1 MPDFTELGLNAES
14 KALGGKIG
22 QRIGGGLRAAPPGMS
37 FVDVTGRVDADND
50 GIVFEG
56 LPLERPII
64 PRFTVPTNLARS
76 ISKLTEGD
84 ALDIE
89 KQRRAGNSQISFDE
103 NKLRSIVETVGGD
116 SDSLGSANTRT
127 RLSTRSVI
135 QTLELEDLLDIEKDK
150 QAEEMGQPFEALDD
164 WLVEYLSNMGRNWTY
179 DQAQRLGEQV
189 NNLILN
195 LRGMRDKW
203 QSMGTTERSGILRR
217 MKTVDGYEPHP
228 LTNMS
233 FDDIIRKAKLQI
245 HDDGTLSFKLPPNPI
260 LRKLVPGDRDYQD
273 VEVPDRETIRSIFD
287 NLNKKSNARQWDELF
302 ESIYERA
309 EGSARLAVF
318 PAKGEELPHH
328 SLYLPSYKRSLDTKF
343 PGLSDVIKYR
353 YNDIAARIL
362 QHYVGPELE
371 KVKRNENPKI
381 GQVANDNDHYIHGY
395 LGLMADPH
403 AWRELGQEL
412 DKRFEVSPSVILHD
426 VLGHYANGNTF
437 DRHGE
442 WGNILATIAL
452 ARDKEFWEKLRQIPE
467 LADLTDEDR
476 EIFIRGL
483 LADVAANWLQRI
495 GYPVGGSFRLGDIK
509 DKINFYD
516 GPIDELLDKLDPPS
530 TRSRSGTRSMRKTP
544 LGNVSDEQLIEIGKQ
559 SIDGMAIRE
568 IRINPTEGRESRS
581 LSGSGSTSSSGD
593 APGTRS
599 KVVSQWLDV
608 TSYESFGESGRELGS
623 TFGRTDLEKLQKVL
637 QDEQSALSKT
647 IDEWQK
653 TGVWNGETNGVAM
666 PRVYNPKKGITT
678 NLSVEELEP
687 YKDEMGSR
695 FNNYLSQVEKQ
706 LQHVNDRLANL
717 DRMENDGDIAHVNAV
732 SILDLPNL
740 KDLAERGKKIRT
752 SRGADREWSLTEA
765 DPDATWLV
773 HTGVPILENDVL
785 DPSFTLPKG
794 GDGTYMRQSMDTQ
807 RLNGYTRNS
816 IISRYEEAER
826 NFNAYQLAL
835 KEYDETGVWDGP
847 KLAKNTR
854 VPDRD
859 RGRKEYQTY
868 VEGQDDAKIN
878 PEYLRNI
885 ARGYI
890 DDGQRVMARYEYAY
904 PLAKAGKE
912 HLSYSHASF
921 GPSRGYVRNDFP
933 TSKTYLVR
941 IPNEEIVE
949 GFPSQEFQIFEAR
962 TPIASFEVP
971 NQFNL
976 PNMTEAE
983 DASIALF
990 EEAAQKHI
998 SSNRLVSSTRSSRS
1012 NLSLRSR
1019 FEPTEAMREKTK
1031 RASERY
1037 EAVLRWKEQHA
1048 EDMLELNSELAGV
1061 IAQAKAA
1068 VQDVDKSKLKKIF
1081 GSLMPESEVEELVS
1095 NLARRFDLLNK
1106 SLRENRRPLYGLFDS
1121 STSGVLL
1128 NILQNFVPESPE
1140 RDRTIKQLKKVI
1152 ADRSKS
1158 SRPRLG
1164 GEERILANDF
1174 ISPDEFID
1182 SGWWGAWLYPD
1193 GRIYP
1198 VEGHQNE
1205 HEHEDAF
1212 DDGLVRLVFN
1222 PDGGLTVV
1230 STGASDD
1237 QLNVLVQLA
1246 TLSRGKEL
1254 HLFHEG
1260 NEAIKDFGPE
1270 AITSGELD
1278 LFSKPTPGK
1287 IKKFLKT
1294 LDFSKTPEFIPTWLR
1309 KEKPDGTDT
1318 PLLSTRSRTRT
1329 TRAVDG
1335 QIPRRNRIARGRRG
1349 ELTQEEDIAE
1359 GLAEIEEGRQ
1369 ASPWER
1375 YSILQSDD
1383 GVYYADRISPKDV
1396 SRMRAGKLKPPV
1408 YPFFAPRGG
1417 GSNQETG
1424 EGYYFSVTGQKF
1436 NGRYGA
1442 SGALVRRRRGR
1453 FGEYEYLMAR
1463 RAPWMSSGGGQWS
1476 FPGGVHKDK
1485 DSSEI
1490 PMETAVTEFREE
1502 VGGDLEGLTPV
1513 YSYRDQRAPD
1523 WAYDTHVY
1531 EVGRRDLSD
1540 INVLDGENTEVQWFT
1555 ANEIMGLNK
1564 NGELLHSFGLVAPEI
1579 FTNSGDDSLIQRE
1592 PGGLGRMFGKLR
1604 GGQRE
1609 SGEMALMSTR
1619 SSRPLSPAEDR
1630 RLAVKA
1636 VDLSQRFEALIKK
1649 MRDERIAK
1657 NAALLNIVDDITKL
1671 VDGGSLTKNELETIR
1686 HISARAD
1693 NPLYSPS
1700 LTRDV
1705 LLIRLQQDILQVSRE
1720 RELTEDET
1728 NLLSIISNQIER
1740 KFKDTEPT
1748 RRSLEVRPLQ
1758 MEFITPE
1765 EFADSGFAGAWL
1777 YPDGTVY
1784 PVINEHAD
1792 EHDII
1797 NSFDDGIVRLRLSHE
1812 NLTRYRDE
1820 RQMSQWNQIKPYMGV
1835 EYGTRQFTDEQ
1846 LQALERIYVRR
1857 KAGILSYS
1865 IHDEEEMDFARR
1877 TGQMKIAKKDKAVTL
1892 GVLDARERSAVGD
1905 TIRGQ
1910 MGDASPPV
1918 PRSEGYAYVSTRS
1931 SSSINLSEPDM
1942 GSDGDIEDVATE
1954 SGLMSTRSRRGKNRK
1969 KWNVTGDKKVTGD
1982 MKKLTPEQ
1990 VRLEQEQ
1997 KRRAARIPGKR
2008 KDGPSSREWLN
2019 VTRSAVAP
2027 GANAKE
2033 QYINSLSA
2041 TRAGGELKVIGRPL
2055 SSQNANGTVS
2065 YISFG
2070 GDIKPGDIL
2079 PNNFMQSLGSQGE
2092 SRYSVASVQR
2102 MRDGVSKLAL
2112 RDLMTGKAIA
2122 SVISDDQQIL
2132 DANRPASTRS
2142 GRVKIPAVW
2151 RDTVEDFRAGL
2162 TDAIV
2167 MRVRNAMQEREDVG
2181 NELSQLDAQ
2190 FDANNQEWPTSEMEY
2205 RAEFLDDARLAITR
2219 EVEEI
2224 LAAVQ
2229 HLVREERQAALTAA
2243 SFKKAKK
2250 RASIY
2255 EDRTEK
2261 FELEP
2266 EDWADVLSL
2275 LEYDPTLERALF
2287 DTGPQGMSRQVGM
2300 NRTSASQ
2307 LADELNEL
2315 TEYIGYIETLEV
2327 DSIINGRDI
2336 DEEDSSFIDRSAS
2349 EILENAILSVRRK
2362 KKLADAKKAIIN
2374 TTATELDERAV
2385 LAISPST
2392 RSVASPRITSKAT
2405 VKMGNDLR
2413 NSEQLFP
2420 GRASKFSNS
2429 NVSFVAYDGNR
2440 NELIVGRDG
2449 GIYRYGGMNDD
2460 IIDTFTK
2467 SRKPIDASINQLDKD
2482 SSYTVSPD
2490 GSRRGLV
2497 PGLAQLL
2504 ERDARRVKLSSA
2516 ETSTIKNL
2524 AKAYSASSADEIVPI
2539 DPIRAH
2545 SIAKKLFANQEAA
2558 AAINIIDALEDSR
2571 SARLLPEGIA
2581 PMYRGLPKTPAS
2593 NISIVVDN
2601 NDAGIVREELADLKK
2616 RFANNREVT
2625 SALDV
2630 YDKLIAAGQSG
2641 GLKTAFSM
2649 SPAEYEFI
2657 RDGVRTLRS
2666 SNMSNGAASIALLD
2680 HAASSP
2686 KLKFDAT
2693 NFPQT
2698 NGTDVGSLFNSGAP
2712 YSLNKERRQELL
2724 DWAKESNMKVAQ
2736 SLADEKFKT
2745 IATWKSLEALREFS
2759 TPTRSAVGP
2768 SAAKKGSKEVGTPFA
2783 EMAPPDYADMAPLDK
2798 LSWIKENIVQEGG
2811 NKGLRRDEGIKQAK
2825 EIMDAVNVIQDNLN
2839 RRENYENVIY
2849 GNGSGT
2855 AATPNF
2861 AKSWSSLST
2870 GTRSILDDE
2879 SRSVYSNDFRNL
2891 NNSQAADIVR
2901 RLRPEADK
2909 RRTGVYEIPENDLSL
2924 IWDDVMTSSQQ
2935 LLDAIDKRRELGL
2948 EDEVLDVPRVPARES
2963 RVQPPKAPGLG
2974 GMQLPISISGPEKT
2988 TQTRT
2993 PDSPSNPT
3001 AAKVRRQRIASGIS
3015 DAVKEY
3021 QDKLDSVYSNRY
3033 EDNRHSQVWKDI
3045 DKLFAG
3051 DNGAGVDFGIG
3062 NIDDAIDILDDYLT
3076 SDFAMD
3082 AVDGKPNGFAPRASV
3097 IAKQYVQE
3105 SIERASGTRDYLN
3118 KLRNE
3123 LMTDEF
3129 INKTPGRGASLVRTM
3144 PEVDTPPQTRY
3155 VPKIRGRTID
3165 SYFAARKNELLLS
3178 TRSTRSSVKEG
3189 RAEIRAERTKFNELL
3204 NSLDREISKAD
3215 DPRHVAALKTL
3226 KTTLTRQKS
3235 GKLSDKRTN
3244 AGALYLTQDEI
3255 DDIIEALYVAL
3266 DRQVER
3272 GSEARTA
3279 LFGEMAELMAKAA
3292 MATFIN
3298 KTSEPVNSRTVT
3310 KINENGEE
3318 VEIALND

>member
-37 FVDVTGRVDADND
+37 FVDITGRVDGDND

-64 PRFTVPTNLARS
+64 PRFTVPTKLARS

-84 ALDIE
+84 SLEIE
-89 KQRRAGNSQISFDE
+89 RQRRSGNSQISFDE
-103 NKLRSIVETVGGD
+103 DKLRSIVETVGGD
-116 SDSLGSANTRT
+116 AGSLGPANARSRMSTRIPKDDSIT
-127 RLSTRSVI
+127 LGGDTLSTRS
-135 QTLELEDLLDIEKDK
+135 K
-150 QAEEMGQPFEALDD
+150 
-164 WLVEYLSNMGRNWTY
+164 
-179 DQAQRLGEQV
+179 
-189 NNLILN
+189 IL
-195 LRGMRDKW
+195 
-203 QSMGTTERSGILRR
+203 
-217 MKTVDGYEPHP
+217 
-228 LTNMS
+228 
-233 FDDIIRKAKLQI
+233 
-245 HDDGTLSFKLPPNPI
+245 
-260 LRKLVPGDRDYQD
+260 
-273 VEVPDRETIRSIFD
+273 
-287 NLNKKSNARQWDELF
+287 
-302 ESIYERA
+302 
-309 EGSARLAVF
+309 
-318 PAKGEELPHH
+318 
-328 SLYLPSYKRSLDTKF
+328 
-343 PGLSDVIKYR
+343 
-353 YNDIAARIL
+353 
-362 QHYVGPELE
+362 
-371 KVKRNENPKI
+371 
-381 GQVANDNDHYIHGY
+381 
-395 LGLMADPH
+395 
-403 AWRELGQEL
+403 
-412 DKRFEVSPSVILHD
+412 
-426 VLGHYANGNTF
+426 
-437 DRHGE
+437 
-442 WGNILATIAL
+442 
-452 ARDKEFWEKLRQIPE
+452 
-467 LADLTDEDR
+467 
-476 EIFIRGL
+476 
-483 LADVAANWLQRI
+483 
-495 GYPVGGSFRLGDIK
+495 
-509 DKINFYD
+509 
-516 GPIDELLDKLDPPS
+516 
-530 TRSRSGTRSMRKTP
+530 
-544 LGNVSDEQLIEIGKQ
+544 
-559 SIDGMAIRE
+559 
-568 IRINPTEGRESRS
+568 
-581 LSGSGSTSSSGD
+581 
-593 APGTRS
+593 
-599 KVVSQWLDV
+599 SQWLDV
-608 TSYESFGESGRELGS
+608 TSYDSFGESGSELRH
-623 TFGRTDLEKLQKVL
+623 TFGRADLEKLQKVL
-637 QDEQSALSKT
+637 QNEQSILSKT

-678 NLSVEELEP
+678 NLSAEELEP
-687 YKDEMGSR
+687 FKDEMGPR
-695 FNNYLSQVEKQ
+695 FNGYLSQIEKQ
-706 LQHVNDRLANL
+706 LEHVNDRLANL

-732 SILDLPNL
+732 SIMDLPNL

-847 KLAKNTR
+847 KLAQNTR

-859 RGRKEYQTY
+859 RGRKEYQAY
-868 VEGQDDAKIN
+868 VEGQDDERIN
-878 PEYLRNI
+878 PEYLRDI
-885 ARGYI
+885 ARRYI
-890 DDGQRVMARYEYAY
+890 KDGQRVMARYEYAY

-941 IPNEEIVE
+941 VPNAEVVE
-949 GFPSQEFQIFEAR
+949 GFPSDEYQIFETR

-976 PNMTEAE
+976 PNMMEAE

-1019 FEPTEAMREKTK
+1019 FEPTEAMKEKK
-1031 RASERY
+1031 RRNLERY
-1037 EAVLRWKEQHA
+1037 EAVLLWKEQHA
-1048 EDMLELNSELAGV
+1048 EDMLELNSELASV
-1061 IAQAKAA
+1061 IVQAKAA

-1095 NLARRFDLLNK
+1095 NLAKRFDLLNK

-1121 STSGVLL
+1121 STNEVLL

-1164 GEERILANDF
+1164 GKERVLANDF
-1174 ISPDEFID
+1174 ISPDEFIN

-1198 VEGHQNE
+1198 VQGHENE
-1205 HEHEDAF
+1205 HLYNDAF
-1212 DDGLVRLVFN
+1212 DDGLARLIFN

-1237 QLNVLVQLA
+1237 QLNVVVQLA
-1246 TLSRGKEL
+1246 TLSRGTEL
-1254 HLFHEG
+1254 IFHHEG

-1270 AITSGELD
+1270 AITTGELD
-1278 LFSKPTPGK
+1278 LLSKPAPQK
-1287 IKKFLKT
+1287 IKRFIQT
-1294 LDFSKTPEFIPTWLR
+1294 LDFSKTPEFIPSWL
-1309 KEKPDGTDT
+1309 KPPKPSSD
-1318 PLLSTRSRTRT
+1318 PQLMSTRSRSRT

-1335 QIPRRNRIARGRRG
+1335 QIPRRNRVVRGRRG
-1349 ELTQEEDIAE
+1349 ELTREEDIAE
-1359 GLAEIEEGRQ
+1359 GLAEIDEGRS

-1540 INVLDGENTEVQWFT
+1540 IEARDGENTEVRWFT
-1555 ANEIMGLNK
+1555 ANEIMDLNK

-1579 FTNSGDDSLIQRE
+1579 FTNSGDDSLVQRE
-1592 PGGLGRMFGKLR
+1592 PGGLGRIFGKLR
-1604 GGQRE
+1604 GSQRE

-1619 SSRPLSPAEDR
+1619 SSRPLSPAEER

-1636 VDLSQRFEALIKK
+1636 LDLQQRLESRFKK
-1649 MRDERIAK
+1649 MREEKTAK
-1657 NAALLNIVDDITKL
+1657 NAALLNIVDDITKS
-1671 VDGGSLTKNELETIR
+1671 VNEGSLDKKELETIR
-1686 HISARAD
+1686 YISARAD
-1693 NPLYSPS
+1693 NPLRSPS
-1700 LTRDV
+1700 LTRNM
-1705 LLIRLQQDILQVSRE
+1705 LIRLRRDMRE
-1720 RELTEDET
+1720 ISGKRELTEDEN
-1728 NLLSIISNQIER
+1728 NLLLIIGDEIKRKAKNAER
-1740 KFKDTEPT
+1740 T
-1748 RRSLEVRPLQ
+1748 RRSIEVRPLQ
-1758 MEFITPE
+1758 MEFITPD
-1765 EFADSGFAGAWL
+1765 EFADSVFTGAWL

-1797 NSFDDGIVRLRLSHE
+1797 HSFDDGVIRLRLSHE
-1812 NLTRYRDE
+1812 NLTQSRDE
-1820 RQMSQWNQIKPYMGV
+1820 REVRQWKQIKPYMGI
-1835 EYGTRQFTDEQ
+1835 EYGTLQLTDEQ

-1857 KAGILSYS
+1857 GAGILAYS
-1865 IHDEEEMDFARR
+1865 IYDEEEMDFARR
-1877 TGQMKIAKKDKAVTL
+1877 TGNMKIAKKDKAITL
-1892 GVLDARERSAVGD
+1892 GTLGEDEQSAVGD
-1905 TIRGQ
+1905 TIRGV
-1910 MGDASPPV
+1910 MGESSPPV
-1918 PRSEGYAYVSTRS
+1918 PRSEGYAYVGTRS
-1931 SSSINLSEPDM
+1931 SSSIN
-1942 GSDGDIEDVATE
+1942 GDGEDSGTD

-1997 KRRAARIPGKR
+1997 KRRAASIPGKR
-2008 KDGPSSREWLN
+2008 KQGPSSREWLN

-2055 SSQNANGTVS
+2055 SSQNENGTVS

-2142 GRVKIPAVW
+2142 GRVRIPAVW
-2151 RDTVEDFRAGL
+2151 RDTVEDFRTGL

-2167 MRVRNAMQEREDVG
+2167 MRLRNTMQERDDAK
-2181 NELSQLDAQ
+2181 NELRQLDAQ

-2205 RAEFLDDARLAITR
+2205 RSVFLDDAVLALTR
-2219 EVEEI
+2219 EAEEI

-2250 RASIY
+2250 QASRY

-2275 LEYDPTLERALF
+2275 LEYDPTMERALF
-2287 DTGPQGMSRQVGM
+2287 DTGPQGMSRQVGA

-2307 LADELNEL
+2307 LAVELNEMAWD
-2315 TEYIGYIETLEV
+2315 IGYIETLEV

-2336 DEEDSSFIDRSAS
+2336 DEEDASFIDKSAS

-2374 TTATELDERAV
+2374 TTATEMDERAV
-2385 LAISPST
+2385 LAILPST
-2392 RSVASPRITSKAT
+2392 RSIASPRITSKAT
-2405 VKMGNDLR
+2405 VKMGNNLR

-2420 GRASKFSNS
+2420 GRSSKFANS

-2449 GIYRYGGMNDD
+2449 GLYRYGGMNDD

-2467 SRKPIDASINQLDKD
+2467 SRKPVEASINQLDKD

-2524 AKAYSASSADEIVPI
+2524 AKAYSASSADEITTI

-2545 SIAKKLFANQEAA
+2545 SIAKKLFANQEVA
-2558 AAINIIDALEDSR
+2558 AAINIIDAIEDSK
-2571 SARLLPEGIA
+2571 SARISPEGIA
-2581 PMYRGLPKTPAS
+2581 PMYRGLPKTPSS

-2601 NDAGIVREELADLKK
+2601 NDAGIVREELSDLKK
-2616 RFANNREVT
+2616 RFANNREIT

-2630 YDKLIAAGQSG
+2630 YDKLIAGGQSG
-2641 GLKTAFSM
+2641 GLNTAFSM
-2649 SPAEYEFI
+2649 TPGEYEFI
-2657 RDGVRTLRS
+2657 RDGVRALRS
-2666 SNMSNGAASIALLD
+2666 SNMSNGAASVALLD

-2693 NFPQT
+2693 DFPQN
-2698 NGTDVGSLFNSGAP
+2698 NGTGVDSLFNSGAP
-2712 YSLNKERRQELL
+2712 YSLNNERRQELL
-2724 DWAKESNMKVAQ
+2724 NWAEESNMKVAQ
-2736 SLADEKFKT
+2736 SLANEKFKT
-2745 IATWKSLEALREFS
+2745 IATWKSLEALKEFS
-2759 TPTRSAVGP
+2759 APVRSAVGP
-2768 SAAKKGSKEVGTPFA
+2768 SGAKKGKKEVGTPFA
-2783 EMAPPDYADMAPLDK
+2783 EMTPPDYADMAPLDK

-2811 NKGLRRDEGIKQAK
+2811 NKGLRRDEGIKQAR
-2825 EIMDAVNVIQDNLN
+2825 EIMDSLNVVQENLS
-2839 RRENYENVIY
+2839 RRDNYENVIY

-2855 AATPNF
+2855 AALPNF
-2861 AKSWSSLST
+2861 AKSWESLST

-2891 NNSQAADIVR
+2891 NNSQAADVVR

-2924 IWDDVMTSSQQ
+2924 IWDDVMTSSQK

-2948 EDEVLDVPRVPARES
+2948 EDEVLDRPRVPARES
-2963 RVQPPKAPGLG
+2963 RVQPLRAKTPGG
-2974 GMQLPISISGPEKT
+2974 IQLPTSISGPEKASPPK
-2988 TQTRT
+2988 T

-3015 DAVKEY
+3015 SAVKEY

-3033 EDNRHSQVWKDI
+3033 EDNRHSQVWSDI

-3051 DNGAGVDFGIG
+3051 DSNVGVDFGIG

-3076 SDFAMD
+3076 SDFVMD
-3082 AVDGKPNGFAPRASV
+3082 AMDGKPNGFAPRASV
-3097 IAKQYVQE
+3097 IAKKYVTE
-3105 SIERASGTRDYLN
+3105 SIDRASGTRDYLN

-3129 INKTPGRGASLVRTM
+3129 IDKTPGRGASLVRSI
-3144 PEVDTPPQTRY
+3144 PEANTPPKTRY
-3155 VPKIRGRTID
+3155 VPKVRGRAID
-3165 SYFAARKNELLLS
+3165 SYFAARKNELLAS

-3215 DPRHVAALKTL
+3215 DPRHSAALKLL

-3272 GSEARTA
+3272 GGDARVA

>member
-103 NKLRSIVETVGGD
+103 NKLRSIVETVSGD
-116 SDSLGSANTRT
+116 ADSLGSANTRT
-127 RLSTRSVI
+127 RLS
-135 QTLELEDLLDIEKDK
+135 
-150 QAEEMGQPFEALDD
+150 
-164 WLVEYLSNMGRNWTY
+164 
-179 DQAQRLGEQV
+179 
-189 NNLILN
+189 
-195 LRGMRDKW
+195 
-203 QSMGTTERSGILRR
+203 
-217 MKTVDGYEPHP
+217 
-228 LTNMS
+228 
-233 FDDIIRKAKLQI
+233 
-245 HDDGTLSFKLPPNPI
+245 
-260 LRKLVPGDRDYQD
+260 
-273 VEVPDRETIRSIFD
+273 
-287 NLNKKSNARQWDELF
+287 
-302 ESIYERA
+302 
-309 EGSARLAVF
+309 
-318 PAKGEELPHH
+318 
-328 SLYLPSYKRSLDTKF
+328 KRS
-343 PGLSDVIKYR
+343 
-353 YNDIAARIL
+353 
-362 QHYVGPELE
+362 
-371 KVKRNENPKI
+371 
-381 GQVANDNDHYIHGY
+381 
-395 LGLMADPH
+395 
-403 AWRELGQEL
+403 
-412 DKRFEVSPSVILHD
+412 
-426 VLGHYANGNTF
+426 
-437 DRHGE
+437 
-442 WGNILATIAL
+442 TIE
-452 ARDKEFWEKLRQIPE
+452 RP
-467 LADLTDEDR
+467 
-476 EIFIRGL
+476 
-483 LADVAANWLQRI
+483 
-495 GYPVGGSFRLGDIK
+495 
-509 DKINFYD
+509 
-516 GPIDELLDKLDPPS
+516 
-530 TRSRSGTRSMRKTP
+530 
-544 LGNVSDEQLIEIGKQ
+544 
-559 SIDGMAIRE
+559 
-568 IRINPTEGRESRS
+568 
-581 LSGSGSTSSSGD
+581 SSGD
-593 APGTRS
+593 TPGTRS
-599 KVVSQWLDV
+599 KIVSQWLDV
-608 TSYESFGESGRELGS
+608 TSYESFGESGRELGN

-740 KDLAERGKKIRT
+740 KALAERGKKIRT

-847 KLAKNTR
+847 KLATNTR

-941 IPNEEIVE
+941 VPNEEIVE

-990 EEAAQKHI
+990 EKAAQKHI

-1081 GSLMPESEVEELVS
+1081 GSLMPESEVEELTR
-1095 NLARRFDLLNK
+1095 NLAKRFDLLNK

-1121 STSGVLL
+1121 STNEVLL

-1174 ISPDEFID
+1174 ISPNEFID

-1198 VEGHQNE
+1198 VMGHQNE

-1329 TRAVDG
+1329 TQAVDG
-1335 QIPRRNRIARGRRG
+1335 VIPRRNRIARGRRG

-1424 EGYYFSVTGQKF
+1424 EGYYFSITGQKF

-1531 EVGRRDLSD
+1531 EVGRRDLSG

-1592 PGGLGRMFGKLR
+1592 PGGLGRIFGKLR

-1619 SSRPLSPAEDR
+1619 SSRPLSPTEDR

-1636 VDLSQRFEALIKK
+1636 LDLRQRFEALIKE
-1649 MRDERIAK
+1649 MQDERIAK
-1657 NAALLNIVDDITKL
+1657 NAALLNIIDDITKL

-1686 HISARAD
+1686 HISARTD

-1700 LTRDV
+1700 LNRDV
-1705 LLIRLQQDILQVSRE
+1705 LLIRLQQDILQISGE

-1728 NLLSIISNQIER
+1728 NLLSIIGNQIER

-1748 RRSLEVRPLQ
+1748 RRSVEVRPLQ

-1820 RQMSQWNQIKPYMGV
+1820 REGAQWNQIKPYMGV
-1835 EYGTRQFTDEQ
+1835 EYGNRQFTDEQ

-1892 GVLDARERSAVGD
+1892 GTLDARERSAVGD

-2041 TRAGGELKVIGRPL
+2041 TRASGELKVIGRPL

-2112 RDLMTGKAIA
+2112 RDLMTGKAITSA
-2122 SVISDDQQIL
+2122 ISDDQQIL
-2132 DANRPASTRS
+2132 DANRPTSTRS
-2142 GRVKIPAVW
+2142 GRVRIPAVW

-2219 EVEEI
+2219 EVEEM

-2255 EDRTEK
+2255 QDRYEK

-2307 LADELNEL
+2307 LADELNKL

-2392 RSVASPRITSKAT
+2392 RSVTSPRITSKAT

-2497 PGLAQLL
+2497 PGLTQLL

-2593 NISIVVDN
+2593 NISIVIDN
-2601 NDAGIVREELADLKK
+2601 NDAGIIREELADLKK
-2616 RFANNREVT
+2616 RFANNREVA

-2825 EIMDAVNVIQDNLN
+2825 EIMDAINVIQDNLN

-2901 RLRPEADK
+2901 RLRPESDK

-2974 GMQLPISISGPEKT
+2974 GMQLPMSISGPEKT

-3076 SDFAMD
+3076 SDFVMD

-3097 IAKQYVQE
+3097 IAKKYVQE

-3144 PEVDTPPQTRY
+3144 PEADTPPQTRY
-3155 VPKIRGRTID
+3155 VPKIRGRAID

>member
-116 SDSLGSANTRT
+116 ADSLGSANTRT
-127 RLSTRSVI
+127 RLS
-135 QTLELEDLLDIEKDK
+135 
-150 QAEEMGQPFEALDD
+150 
-164 WLVEYLSNMGRNWTY
+164 
-179 DQAQRLGEQV
+179 
-189 NNLILN
+189 
-195 LRGMRDKW
+195 
-203 QSMGTTERSGILRR
+203 
-217 MKTVDGYEPHP
+217 
-228 LTNMS
+228 
-233 FDDIIRKAKLQI
+233 
-245 HDDGTLSFKLPPNPI
+245 
-260 LRKLVPGDRDYQD
+260 
-273 VEVPDRETIRSIFD
+273 
-287 NLNKKSNARQWDELF
+287 
-302 ESIYERA
+302 
-309 EGSARLAVF
+309 
-318 PAKGEELPHH
+318 
-328 SLYLPSYKRSLDTKF
+328 
-343 PGLSDVIKYR
+343 
-353 YNDIAARIL
+353 
-362 QHYVGPELE
+362 
-371 KVKRNENPKI
+371 KRN
-381 GQVANDNDHYIHGY
+381 
-395 LGLMADPH
+395 
-403 AWRELGQEL
+403 
-412 DKRFEVSPSVILHD
+412 
-426 VLGHYANGNTF
+426 
-437 DRHGE
+437 
-442 WGNILATIAL
+442 TIE
-452 ARDKEFWEKLRQIPE
+452 RPF
-467 LADLTDEDR
+467 
-476 EIFIRGL
+476 
-483 LADVAANWLQRI
+483 
-495 GYPVGGSFRLGDIK
+495 
-509 DKINFYD
+509 
-516 GPIDELLDKLDPPS
+516 
-530 TRSRSGTRSMRKTP
+530 
-544 LGNVSDEQLIEIGKQ
+544 
-559 SIDGMAIRE
+559 
-568 IRINPTEGRESRS
+568 
-581 LSGSGSTSSSGD
+581 SGD
-593 APGTRS
+593 TPGTRS
-599 KVVSQWLDV
+599 KIVSQWLDV

-717 DRMENDGDIAHVNAV
+717 DRMENNGDIAHVNAI

-740 KDLAERGKKIRT
+740 KALAERGKKIRT

-847 KLAKNTR
+847 KLATNTR

-878 PEYLRNI
+878 PEYLRDI
-885 ARGYI
+885 ARRYI

-941 IPNEEIVE
+941 VPNTEIVE
-949 GFPSQEFQIFEAR
+949 GFPSQEFQIFETR

-1012 NLSLRSR
+1012 NLSLRSS
-1019 FEPTEAMREKTK
+1019 FEPTEAMKEKRK
-1031 RASERY
+1031 RASERR
-1037 EAVLRWKEQHA
+1037 EVELRWKEQHA
-1048 EDMLELNSELAGV
+1048 KAMLELNGELASV
-1061 IAQAKAA
+1061 IAQAEAA
-1068 VQDVDKSKLKKIF
+1068 VKDADESKLKEIF
-1081 GSLMPESEVEELVS
+1081 GLSGTTITDGALGEIADSLTSQFVM
-1095 NLARRFDLLNK
+1095 LNK
-1106 SLRENRRPLYGLFDS
+1106 SLRENLRPFYGLYDS
-1121 STSGVLL
+1121 STNKVLL
-1128 NILQNFVPESPE
+1128 NILQSLVPESPE

-1174 ISPDEFID
+1174 ISPDEFIN
-1182 SGWWGAWLYPD
+1182 SGWHGAWLYPD

-1198 VEGHQNE
+1198 VEYHENE
-1205 HEHEDAF
+1205 HIYGDAF
-1212 DDGLVRLVFN
+1212 DDGLVRLIFN

-1230 STGASDD
+1230 SAGASDD
-1237 QLNVLVQLA
+1237 QLNVVVQLA

-1254 HLFHEG
+1254 IIDHEG
-1260 NEAIKDFGPE
+1260 SEAIRGFGPE
-1270 AITSGELD
+1270 AITIGELD
-1278 LFSKPTPGK
+1278 LFSKPAPEK
-1287 IKKFLKT
+1287 IKKFIQT
-1294 LDFSKTPEFIPTWLR
+1294 LDFSKTPEFIPSWLR
-1309 KEKPDGTDT
+1309 PYKQDGTDT
-1318 PLLSTRSRTRT
+1318 PLISTRSRSRT

-1335 QIPRRNRIARGRRG
+1335 EIPRRSRITRGRRG

-1453 FGEYEYLMAR
+1453 FGEYEYLLAR

-1502 VGGDLEGLTPV
+1502 VGGDLEGLVPV

-1579 FTNSGDDSLIQRE
+1579 FTNSGDDSLIRRE
-1592 PGGLGRMFGKLR
+1592 PGGLGQMFRKLR

-1630 RLAVKA
+1630 RLANKA
-1636 VDLSQRFEALIKK
+1636 LDLRQRFEALIKE

-1657 NAALLNIVDDITKL
+1657 NAALLNIIDDITKL
-1671 VDGGSLTKNELETIR
+1671 VDGGSLTKDELETIR

-1700 LTRDV
+1700 LTRDI
-1705 LLIRLQQDILQVSRE
+1705 LLIRLQQDILQVSGE

-1740 KFKDTEPT
+1740 KFKDAEPT
-1748 RRSLEVRPLQ
+1748 RRSVEVRPLQ

-1765 EFADSGFAGAWL
+1765 EFADSGFTGAWL

-1812 NLTRYRDE
+1812 NLTRFRDE
-1820 RQMSQWNQIKPYMGV
+1820 QQMSQWNQIKPYMGV
-1835 EYGTRQFTDEQ
+1835 EYGNRQFTDEQ

-1857 KAGILSYS
+1857 GAGILSYS

-1892 GVLDARERSAVGD
+1892 GTLDAREQSAVGD
-1905 TIRGQ
+1905 TIRGV

-1918 PRSEGYAYVSTRS
+1918 PRSEGYQYDGTPSTRS
-1931 SSSINLSEPDM
+1931 SSSINWDSPNRDWGDGLGGTVTSWDLPDGGRYTIVGYE
-1942 GSDGDIEDVATE
+1942 GSARERFSPEVIVNDANNNEILVEEVSSFDDGIQFLKNYHEQSMATADVDAQDAPTD

-2055 SSQNANGTVS
+2055 SSQNENGSVS

-2079 PNNFMQSLGSQGE
+2079 PNNFMQSLRSQGE

-2167 MRVRNAMQEREDVG
+2167 MRVRNTMQEREDAQ
-2181 NELSQLDAQ
+2181 NELRQLDAQ
-2190 FDANNQEWPTSEMEY
+2190 FDANNYEWPTSEMEN
-2205 RAEFLDDARLAITR
+2205 RSAFLDESILAITR
-2219 EVEEI
+2219 EAEEM

-2250 RASIY
+2250 QASTY
-2255 EDRTEK
+2255 EDVTQR

-2275 LEYDPTLERALF
+2275 LEYDPTMERALF

-2307 LADELNEL
+2307 LAEELNKL
-2315 TEYIGYIETLEV
+2315 TEDIGYIETLEV

-2336 DEEDSSFIDRSAS
+2336 DEEDLSFINKSAS

-2385 LAISPST
+2385 LAISPSS

-2440 NELIVGRDG
+2440 NELIVGRSG

-2516 ETSTIKNL
+2516 EKSTINNL

-2558 AAINIIDALEDSR
+2558 AAINIIDAIEDSR

-2581 PMYRGLPKTPAS
+2581 PMYRGLPKTPSS

-2641 GLKTAFSM
+2641 GLNTAFSI

-2736 SLADEKFKT
+2736 SLVDEKFKT
-2745 IATWKSLEALREFS
+2745 IATWKSLEALKEFS
-2759 TPTRSAVGP
+2759 TPARSVVGP

-2783 EMAPPDYADMAPLDK
+2783 EMAPSDYADMAPLDK

-2825 EIMDAVNVIQDNLN
+2825 EIMDAINVIQDNLN

-2861 AKSWSSLST
+2861 AKSWGSLST
-2870 GTRSILDDE
+2870 GTKSILDDE

-2948 EDEVLDVPRVPARES
+2948 EDEVLDIPRIPARES
-2963 RVQPPKAPGLG
+2963 RVQPPKAPSLG

-2988 TQTRT
+2988 TQTST

-3051 DNGAGVDFGIG
+3051 DNGAGIDFGIG

-3082 AVDGKPNGFAPRASV
+3082 ALDGKPNGFAPRASV

-3105 SIERASGTRDYLN
+3105 SIDRASGIRDYLN

-3144 PEVDTPPQTRY
+3144 PEVDAPPQTRY
-3155 VPKIRGRTID
+3155 VPKLRGRAID

-3255 DDIIEALYVAL
+3255 DEIIEALYVAL

-3272 GSEARTA
+3272 GSESRIA

-3310 KINENGEE
+3310 KINESGEE

>member
-1 MPDFTELGLNAES
+1 
-14 KALGGKIG
+14 
-22 QRIGGGLRAAPPGMS
+22 MS

-89 KQRRAGNSQISFDE
+89 RQRRAGNSQISFDE
-103 NKLRSIVETVGGD
+103 NKLRSIVETVGGNA
-116 SDSLGSANTRT
+116 DSLGSANTRT
-127 RLSTRSVI
+127 RLS
-135 QTLELEDLLDIEKDK
+135 
-150 QAEEMGQPFEALDD
+150 
-164 WLVEYLSNMGRNWTY
+164 
-179 DQAQRLGEQV
+179 
-189 NNLILN
+189 
-195 LRGMRDKW
+195 
-203 QSMGTTERSGILRR
+203 
-217 MKTVDGYEPHP
+217 
-228 LTNMS
+228 
-233 FDDIIRKAKLQI
+233 
-245 HDDGTLSFKLPPNPI
+245 
-260 LRKLVPGDRDYQD
+260 
-273 VEVPDRETIRSIFD
+273 
-287 NLNKKSNARQWDELF
+287 
-302 ESIYERA
+302 
-309 EGSARLAVF
+309 
-318 PAKGEELPHH
+318 
-328 SLYLPSYKRSLDTKF
+328 KRS
-343 PGLSDVIKYR
+343 
-353 YNDIAARIL
+353 
-362 QHYVGPELE
+362 
-371 KVKRNENPKI
+371 
-381 GQVANDNDHYIHGY
+381 
-395 LGLMADPH
+395 
-403 AWRELGQEL
+403 
-412 DKRFEVSPSVILHD
+412 
-426 VLGHYANGNTF
+426 
-437 DRHGE
+437 
-442 WGNILATIAL
+442 TIE
-452 ARDKEFWEKLRQIPE
+452 RPF
-467 LADLTDEDR
+467 
-476 EIFIRGL
+476 
-483 LADVAANWLQRI
+483 
-495 GYPVGGSFRLGDIK
+495 
-509 DKINFYD
+509 
-516 GPIDELLDKLDPPS
+516 
-530 TRSRSGTRSMRKTP
+530 
-544 LGNVSDEQLIEIGKQ
+544 
-559 SIDGMAIRE
+559 
-568 IRINPTEGRESRS
+568 
-581 LSGSGSTSSSGD
+581 SGD
-593 APGTRS
+593 TPSTRS

-695 FNNYLSQVEKQ
+695 FKNYLSQVEKQ

-717 DRMENDGDIAHVNAV
+717 DRMENDGDIAHVNAI

-740 KDLAERGKKIRT
+740 KALAERGKKIRT

-847 KLAKNTR
+847 KLATNTR

-941 IPNEEIVE
+941 VPNTEIVE
-949 GFPSQEFQIFEAR
+949 GFPSQEFQIFETR

-1095 NLARRFDLLNK
+1095 NLAFRFDMLNK

-1121 STSGVLL
+1121 STNEVLL

-1164 GEERILANDF
+1164 GEDRILANDF
-1174 ISPDEFID
+1174 MSPDEFIN

-1198 VEGHQNE
+1198 VQSHQNE

-1329 TRAVDG
+1329 TQAVDG
-1335 QIPRRNRIARGRRG
+1335 DIPRRNRIARGRRG

-1453 FGEYEYLMAR
+1453 FGEYEYLLAR

-1592 PGGLGRMFGKLR
+1592 PGGLGRIFGKLR

-1630 RLAVKA
+1630 RLANKA
-1636 VDLSQRFEALIKK
+1636 LDLRQRFEALIKE

-1657 NAALLNIVDDITKL
+1657 NAALLNIIDDITKL

-1686 HISARAD
+1686 HISARTD

-1705 LLIRLQQDILQVSRE
+1705 LLIRLQQDILQVSGE

-1740 KFKDTEPT
+1740 KFKDAEPT
-1748 RRSLEVRPLQ
+1748 RRSVEVRPLQ

-1765 EFADSGFAGAWL
+1765 EFADSGFTGAWL

-1792 EHDII
+1792 EHDVI

-1820 RQMSQWNQIKPYMGV
+1820 REGAQWNQIKPYMGV

-1857 KAGILSYS
+1857 GAGILSYS

-1892 GVLDARERSAVGD
+1892 GTLDAREQSAVGD
-1905 TIRGQ
+1905 TIRGV

-1918 PRSEGYAYVSTRS
+1918 PRSEGYQYDGTRSTRS
-1931 SSSINLSEPDM
+1931 SSSINWDSPNRDWGDGLGGTVTSWDLPDGRSYTIIGYE
-1942 GSDGDIEDVATE
+1942 GSARERFSPEVIVNDANNQEILVEEVSSFDDGIEFLKNYHEQSMATADVDAQDAPTD

-2255 EDRTEK
+2255 EDRYEK

-2307 LADELNEL
+2307 LADELNKL

-2497 PGLAQLL
+2497 PGLTQLL

-2616 RFANNREVT
+2616 RFANNREVA

-2649 SPAEYEFI
+2649 SPGEYEFI

-2839 RRENYENVIY
+2839 RRENFENVIY

-3015 DAVKEY
+3015 DAIKEY

-3272 GSEARTA
+3272 GSEARIA

-3310 KINENGEE
+3310 KINESGEE

>member
-1 MPDFTELGLNAES
+1 LPDFTELGLNAES

-103 NKLRSIVETVGGD
+103 NKLRSIVETVSGD
-116 SDSLGSANTRT
+116 ADSLGSANTRT
-127 RLSTRSVI
+127 RLS
-135 QTLELEDLLDIEKDK
+135 
-150 QAEEMGQPFEALDD
+150 
-164 WLVEYLSNMGRNWTY
+164 
-179 DQAQRLGEQV
+179 
-189 NNLILN
+189 
-195 LRGMRDKW
+195 
-203 QSMGTTERSGILRR
+203 
-217 MKTVDGYEPHP
+217 
-228 LTNMS
+228 
-233 FDDIIRKAKLQI
+233 
-245 HDDGTLSFKLPPNPI
+245 
-260 LRKLVPGDRDYQD
+260 
-273 VEVPDRETIRSIFD
+273 
-287 NLNKKSNARQWDELF
+287 
-302 ESIYERA
+302 
-309 EGSARLAVF
+309 
-318 PAKGEELPHH
+318 
-328 SLYLPSYKRSLDTKF
+328 KRS
-343 PGLSDVIKYR
+343 
-353 YNDIAARIL
+353 
-362 QHYVGPELE
+362 
-371 KVKRNENPKI
+371 
-381 GQVANDNDHYIHGY
+381 
-395 LGLMADPH
+395 
-403 AWRELGQEL
+403 
-412 DKRFEVSPSVILHD
+412 
-426 VLGHYANGNTF
+426 
-437 DRHGE
+437 
-442 WGNILATIAL
+442 TIE
-452 ARDKEFWEKLRQIPE
+452 RP
-467 LADLTDEDR
+467 
-476 EIFIRGL
+476 
-483 LADVAANWLQRI
+483 
-495 GYPVGGSFRLGDIK
+495 
-509 DKINFYD
+509 
-516 GPIDELLDKLDPPS
+516 
-530 TRSRSGTRSMRKTP
+530 
-544 LGNVSDEQLIEIGKQ
+544 
-559 SIDGMAIRE
+559 
-568 IRINPTEGRESRS
+568 
-581 LSGSGSTSSSGD
+581 SSGD
-593 APGTRS
+593 TPGTRS
-599 KVVSQWLDV
+599 KIVSQWLDV

-623 TFGRTDLEKLQKVL
+623 TFGRVDLEKLQKVL
-637 QDEQSALSKT
+637 QGEQSALSKT

-847 KLAKNTR
+847 KLATNTR

-949 GFPSQEFQIFEAR
+949 GFPSQEFQIFDAR

-1019 FEPTEAMREKTK
+1019 FEPTEAMKEKK
-1031 RASERY
+1031 IRNAERY

-1048 EDMLELNSELAGV
+1048 EDMLELNSELASV

-1081 GSLMPESEVEELVS
+1081 GSLMPESEVEELTS
-1095 NLARRFDLLNK
+1095 NLAKRFDLLNK

-1121 STSGVLL
+1121 STNEVLL

-1205 HEHEDAF
+1205 HLYEDAF
-1212 DDGLVRLVFN
+1212 DDGLVRLIFN
-1222 PDGGLTVV
+1222 PDAGLTVV

-1237 QLNVLVQLA
+1237 QLNVVVQLA
-1246 TLSRGKEL
+1246 TLARGKEL
-1254 HLFHEG
+1254 IFHHEG

-1270 AITSGELD
+1270 AITTGELD
-1278 LFSKPTPGK
+1278 LFSKPAPEK
-1287 IKKFLKT
+1287 IKKFIQT
-1294 LDFSKTPEFIPTWLR
+1294 LDYSKTPEFIPTWLR
-1309 KEKPDGTDT
+1309 REKT

-1329 TRAVDG
+1329 TQAVDG
-1335 QIPRRNRIARGRRG
+1335 EIPRRNRIARGRRG

-1453 FGEYEYLMAR
+1453 FGEYEYLLAR

-1579 FTNSGDDSLIQRE
+1579 FTNSGDDSLIRRE

-1619 SSRPLSPAEDR
+1619 SSRPLSPTEDR

-1636 VDLSQRFEALIKK
+1636 LDLRQRFEALIKE

-1748 RRSLEVRPLQ
+1748 RRSVEVRPLQ

-1820 RQMSQWNQIKPYMGV
+1820 REGAQWNQIKPYMGV
-1835 EYGTRQFTDEQ
+1835 EYGNRQFTDEQ

-1892 GVLDARERSAVGD
+1892 GTLDARERSAVGD

-2219 EVEEI
+2219 EVEEM

-2255 EDRTEK
+2255 EDRYEK

-2307 LADELNEL
+2307 LADELNKL

-2497 PGLAQLL
+2497 PGLTQLL

-2616 RFANNREVT
+2616 RFANNREVA

-2666 SNMSNGAASIALLD
+2666 SNMSNGVASIALLD

-2759 TPTRSAVGP
+2759 MPTRSAVGP

-2901 RLRPEADK
+2901 RLRPESDK

-2974 GMQLPISISGPEKT
+2974 GMQLPMSISGPEKT

-3076 SDFAMD
+3076 SDFVMD

-3097 IAKQYVQE
+3097 IAKKYVQE

-3144 PEVDTPPQTRY
+3144 PEADTPPQTRY

-3272 GSEARTA
+3272 GSEARIA

>member
-1 MPDFTELGLNAES
+1 
-14 KALGGKIG
+14 
-22 QRIGGGLRAAPPGMS
+22 
-37 FVDVTGRVDADND
+37 
-50 GIVFEG
+50 
-56 LPLERPII
+56 
-64 PRFTVPTNLARS
+64 
-76 ISKLTEGD
+76 
-84 ALDIE
+84 
-89 KQRRAGNSQISFDE
+89 
-103 NKLRSIVETVGGD
+103 
-116 SDSLGSANTRT
+116 
-127 RLSTRSVI
+127 
-135 QTLELEDLLDIEKDK
+135 
-150 QAEEMGQPFEALDD
+150 
-164 WLVEYLSNMGRNWTY
+164 
-179 DQAQRLGEQV
+179 
-189 NNLILN
+189 
-195 LRGMRDKW
+195 
-203 QSMGTTERSGILRR
+203 
-217 MKTVDGYEPHP
+217 
-228 LTNMS
+228 
-233 FDDIIRKAKLQI
+233 
-245 HDDGTLSFKLPPNPI
+245 
-260 LRKLVPGDRDYQD
+260 
-273 VEVPDRETIRSIFD
+273 
-287 NLNKKSNARQWDELF
+287 
-302 ESIYERA
+302 
-309 EGSARLAVF
+309 
-318 PAKGEELPHH
+318 
-328 SLYLPSYKRSLDTKF
+328 
-343 PGLSDVIKYR
+343 
-353 YNDIAARIL
+353 
-362 QHYVGPELE
+362 
-371 KVKRNENPKI
+371 
-381 GQVANDNDHYIHGY
+381 
-395 LGLMADPH
+395 
-403 AWRELGQEL
+403 
-412 DKRFEVSPSVILHD
+412 
-426 VLGHYANGNTF
+426 
-437 DRHGE
+437 
-442 WGNILATIAL
+442 
-452 ARDKEFWEKLRQIPE
+452 
-467 LADLTDEDR
+467 
-476 EIFIRGL
+476 
-483 LADVAANWLQRI
+483 
-495 GYPVGGSFRLGDIK
+495 
-509 DKINFYD
+509 
-516 GPIDELLDKLDPPS
+516 
-530 TRSRSGTRSMRKTP
+530 
-544 LGNVSDEQLIEIGKQ
+544 
-559 SIDGMAIRE
+559 
-568 IRINPTEGRESRS
+568 
-581 LSGSGSTSSSGD
+581 
-593 APGTRS
+593 
-599 KVVSQWLDV
+599 
-608 TSYESFGESGRELGS
+608 
-623 TFGRTDLEKLQKVL
+623 
-637 QDEQSALSKT
+637 
-647 IDEWQK
+647 
-653 TGVWNGETNGVAM
+653 
-666 PRVYNPKKGITT
+666 
-678 NLSVEELEP
+678 
-687 YKDEMGSR
+687 
-695 FNNYLSQVEKQ
+695 
-706 LQHVNDRLANL
+706 
-717 DRMENDGDIAHVNAV
+717 
-732 SILDLPNL
+732 
-740 KDLAERGKKIRT
+740 
-752 SRGADREWSLTEA
+752 
-765 DPDATWLV
+765 
-773 HTGVPILENDVL
+773 
-785 DPSFTLPKG
+785 
-794 GDGTYMRQSMDTQ
+794 
-807 RLNGYTRNS
+807 
-816 IISRYEEAER
+816 
-826 NFNAYQLAL
+826 
-835 KEYDETGVWDGP
+835 
-847 KLAKNTR
+847 
-854 VPDRD
+854 
-859 RGRKEYQTY
+859 
-868 VEGQDDAKIN
+868 
-878 PEYLRNI
+878 
-885 ARGYI
+885 
-890 DDGQRVMARYEYAY
+890 
-904 PLAKAGKE
+904 
-912 HLSYSHASF
+912 
-921 GPSRGYVRNDFP
+921 
-933 TSKTYLVR
+933 
-941 IPNEEIVE
+941 
-949 GFPSQEFQIFEAR
+949 
-962 TPIASFEVP
+962 
-971 NQFNL
+971 
-976 PNMTEAE
+976 
-983 DASIALF
+983 
-990 EEAAQKHI
+990 
-998 SSNRLVSSTRSSRS
+998 
-1012 NLSLRSR
+1012 
-1019 FEPTEAMREKTK
+1019 
-1031 RASERY
+1031 
-1037 EAVLRWKEQHA
+1037 
-1048 EDMLELNSELAGV
+1048 
-1061 IAQAKAA
+1061 
-1068 VQDVDKSKLKKIF
+1068 
-1081 GSLMPESEVEELVS
+1081 
-1095 NLARRFDLLNK
+1095 
-1106 SLRENRRPLYGLFDS
+1106 
-1121 STSGVLL
+1121 
-1128 NILQNFVPESPE
+1128 
-1140 RDRTIKQLKKVI
+1140 
-1152 ADRSKS
+1152 
-1158 SRPRLG
+1158 
-1164 GEERILANDF
+1164 
-1174 ISPDEFID
+1174 
-1182 SGWWGAWLYPD
+1182 
-1193 GRIYP
+1193 
-1198 VEGHQNE
+1198 
-1205 HEHEDAF
+1205 
-1212 DDGLVRLVFN
+1212 
-1222 PDGGLTVV
+1222 
-1230 STGASDD
+1230 
-1237 QLNVLVQLA
+1237 
-1246 TLSRGKEL
+1246 
-1254 HLFHEG
+1254 
-1260 NEAIKDFGPE
+1260 
-1270 AITSGELD
+1270 
-1278 LFSKPTPGK
+1278 
-1287 IKKFLKT
+1287 
-1294 LDFSKTPEFIPTWLR
+1294 
-1309 KEKPDGTDT
+1309 
-1318 PLLSTRSRTRT
+1318 
-1329 TRAVDG
+1329 
-1335 QIPRRNRIARGRRG
+1335 
-1349 ELTQEEDIAE
+1349 
-1359 GLAEIEEGRQ
+1359 
-1369 ASPWER
+1369 
-1375 YSILQSDD
+1375 
-1383 GVYYADRISPKDV
+1383 
-1396 SRMRAGKLKPPV
+1396 
-1408 YPFFAPRGG
+1408 
-1417 GSNQETG
+1417 
-1424 EGYYFSVTGQKF
+1424 
-1436 NGRYGA
+1436 
-1442 SGALVRRRRGR
+1442 
-1453 FGEYEYLMAR
+1453 
-1463 RAPWMSSGGGQWS
+1463 
-1476 FPGGVHKDK
+1476 
-1485 DSSEI
+1485 
-1490 PMETAVTEFREE
+1490 
-1502 VGGDLEGLTPV
+1502 
-1513 YSYRDQRAPD
+1513 
-1523 WAYDTHVY
+1523 
-1531 EVGRRDLSD
+1531 
-1540 INVLDGENTEVQWFT
+1540 
-1555 ANEIMGLNK
+1555 
-1564 NGELLHSFGLVAPEI
+1564 
-1579 FTNSGDDSLIQRE
+1579 
-1592 PGGLGRMFGKLR
+1592 
-1604 GGQRE
+1604 
-1609 SGEMALMSTR
+1609 
-1619 SSRPLSPAEDR
+1619 
-1630 RLAVKA
+1630 
-1636 VDLSQRFEALIKK
+1636 
-1649 MRDERIAK
+1649 
-1657 NAALLNIVDDITKL
+1657 
-1671 VDGGSLTKNELETIR
+1671 
-1686 HISARAD
+1686 
-1693 NPLYSPS
+1693 
-1700 LTRDV
+1700 
-1705 LLIRLQQDILQVSRE
+1705 
-1720 RELTEDET
+1720 
-1728 NLLSIISNQIER
+1728 
-1740 KFKDTEPT
+1740 
-1748 RRSLEVRPLQ
+1748 
-1758 MEFITPE
+1758 
-1765 EFADSGFAGAWL
+1765 
-1777 YPDGTVY
+1777 
-1784 PVINEHAD
+1784 
-1792 EHDII
+1792 
-1797 NSFDDGIVRLRLSHE
+1797 
-1812 NLTRYRDE
+1812 
-1820 RQMSQWNQIKPYMGV
+1820 
-1835 EYGTRQFTDEQ
+1835 
-1846 LQALERIYVRR
+1846 
-1857 KAGILSYS
+1857 
-1865 IHDEEEMDFARR
+1865 
-1877 TGQMKIAKKDKAVTL
+1877 
-1892 GVLDARERSAVGD
+1892 
-1905 TIRGQ
+1905 
-1910 MGDASPPV
+1910 
-1918 PRSEGYAYVSTRS
+1918 
-1931 SSSINLSEPDM
+1931 
-1942 GSDGDIEDVATE
+1942 
-1954 SGLMSTRSRRGKNRK
+1954 MSTRSRRGKNRK

-2041 TRAGGELKVIGRPL
+2041 TRASGELKVIGRPL

-2112 RDLMTGKAIA
+2112 RDLMTGKAITSA
-2122 SVISDDQQIL
+2122 ISDDQQIL
-2132 DANRPASTRS
+2132 DANRPTSTRS
-2142 GRVKIPAVW
+2142 GRVRIPAVW

-2219 EVEEI
+2219 EVEEM

-2255 EDRTEK
+2255 QDRYEK

-2307 LADELNEL
+2307 LADELNKL

-2392 RSVASPRITSKAT
+2392 RSVTSPRITSKAT

-2497 PGLAQLL
+2497 PGLTQLL

-2593 NISIVVDN
+2593 NISIVIDN

-2616 RFANNREVT
+2616 RFANNREVA

-2768 SAAKKGSKEVGTPFA
+2768 SAAKKGSKEVGTPFV

-3076 SDFAMD
+3076 SDFVMD

-3097 IAKQYVQE
+3097 IAKKYVQE

-3144 PEVDTPPQTRY
+3144 PEADTPPQTRY
-3155 VPKIRGRTID
+3155 VPKIRGRAID

-3310 KINENGEE
+3310 KINESGEE

>member
-103 NKLRSIVETVGGD
+103 NKLRSIVETVSGD
-116 SDSLGSANTRT
+116 ADSLGSANTRT
-127 RLSTRSVI
+127 RLS
-135 QTLELEDLLDIEKDK
+135 
-150 QAEEMGQPFEALDD
+150 
-164 WLVEYLSNMGRNWTY
+164 
-179 DQAQRLGEQV
+179 
-189 NNLILN
+189 
-195 LRGMRDKW
+195 
-203 QSMGTTERSGILRR
+203 
-217 MKTVDGYEPHP
+217 
-228 LTNMS
+228 
-233 FDDIIRKAKLQI
+233 
-245 HDDGTLSFKLPPNPI
+245 
-260 LRKLVPGDRDYQD
+260 
-273 VEVPDRETIRSIFD
+273 
-287 NLNKKSNARQWDELF
+287 
-302 ESIYERA
+302 
-309 EGSARLAVF
+309 
-318 PAKGEELPHH
+318 
-328 SLYLPSYKRSLDTKF
+328 KRS
-343 PGLSDVIKYR
+343 
-353 YNDIAARIL
+353 
-362 QHYVGPELE
+362 
-371 KVKRNENPKI
+371 
-381 GQVANDNDHYIHGY
+381 
-395 LGLMADPH
+395 
-403 AWRELGQEL
+403 
-412 DKRFEVSPSVILHD
+412 
-426 VLGHYANGNTF
+426 
-437 DRHGE
+437 
-442 WGNILATIAL
+442 TIE
-452 ARDKEFWEKLRQIPE
+452 RPF
-467 LADLTDEDR
+467 
-476 EIFIRGL
+476 
-483 LADVAANWLQRI
+483 
-495 GYPVGGSFRLGDIK
+495 
-509 DKINFYD
+509 
-516 GPIDELLDKLDPPS
+516 
-530 TRSRSGTRSMRKTP
+530 
-544 LGNVSDEQLIEIGKQ
+544 
-559 SIDGMAIRE
+559 
-568 IRINPTEGRESRS
+568 
-581 LSGSGSTSSSGD
+581 SGD
-593 APGTRS
+593 TPGTRS

-717 DRMENDGDIAHVNAV
+717 NRMENDGDIAHVNAV

-859 RGRKEYQTY
+859 GGRKEYQTY

-1019 FEPTEAMREKTK
+1019 FEPTEAMKEKK
-1031 RASERY
+1031 IRSAERY

-1081 GSLMPESEVEELVS
+1081 GSLMPESEVEELTR
-1095 NLARRFDLLNK
+1095 NLAKRFDLLNK

-1121 STSGVLL
+1121 STNEVLL

-1205 HEHEDAF
+1205 HLYEDAF
-1212 DDGLVRLVFN
+1212 DDGLVRLIFN
-1222 PDGGLTVV
+1222 PDAGLTVV

-1237 QLNVLVQLA
+1237 QLNVVVQLA
-1246 TLSRGKEL
+1246 TLAPGKEL
-1254 HLFHEG
+1254 IFHHEG

-1270 AITSGELD
+1270 AITTGELD
-1278 LFSKPTPGK
+1278 LFSKPAPEK
-1287 IKKFLKT
+1287 IKKFIQT
-1294 LDFSKTPEFIPTWLR
+1294 LDYSKTPEFIPTWLR
-1309 KEKPDGTDT
+1309 LPKT

-1329 TRAVDG
+1329 TQAVDG
-1335 QIPRRNRIARGRRG
+1335 EIPRRNRIARGRRG

-1540 INVLDGENTEVQWFT
+1540 INVLDGENTEVKWFT
-1555 ANEIMGLNK
+1555 ASEIMDLNK
-1564 NGELLHSFGLVAPEI
+1564 NEELLRSFGLVAPEI
-1579 FTNSGDDSLIQRE
+1579 FSNSGDNSLIEGE
-1592 PGGLGRMFGKLR
+1592 PGGLGRIFRQLR
-1604 GGQRE
+1604 RSQQDA
-1609 SGEMALMSTR
+1609 GELVLASTRSTR
-1619 SSRPLSPAEDR
+1619 SSSPTSNSQLENRRDILGKR
-1630 RLAVKA
+1630 LESVTKEMRDKRLANNT
-1636 VDLSQRFEALIKK
+1636 ALVNI
-1649 MRDERIAK
+1649 
-1657 NAALLNIVDDITKL
+1657 LNDITKL
-1671 VDGGSLTKNELETIR
+1671 INDGSLDENDFKTLR
-1686 HISARAD
+1686 HLTARTD
-1693 NPLYSPS
+1693 NPLRSPS
-1700 LTRDV
+1700 ITRNALV
-1705 LLIRLQQDILQVSRE
+1705 RLQRDIRQVLDKRE
-1720 RELTEDET
+1720 PSEDVAS
-1728 NLLSIISNQIER
+1728 LLSIITDEIR
-1740 KFKDTEPT
+1740 RRAKDTAPT
-1748 RRSLEVRPLQ
+1748 RRGAEVRPLQ
-1758 MEFITPE
+1758 MDFITAD
-1765 EFADSGFAGAWL
+1765 EFVNSDFYGAWL
-1777 YPDGTVY
+1777 YPDGTLY
-1784 PVINEHAD
+1784 PVVREHAD
-1792 EHDII
+1792 EHDIM
-1797 NSFDDGIVRLRLSHE
+1797 NSFDDGVIRFRLSRE
-1812 NLTRYRDE
+1812 NIIERRDE
-1820 RQMSQWNQIKPYMGV
+1820 QEKSVFKQIKPELTIETGNV
-1835 EYGTRQFTDEQ
+1835 QFTDKQ
-1846 LQALERIYVRR
+1846 IRALEQIYV
-1857 KAGILSYS
+1857 KTEAGAFTYS
-1865 IHDEEEMDFARR
+1865 INDEEEIDFARR
-1877 TGQMKIAKKDKAVTL
+1877 TGQLKIPKKEERLTL
-1892 GVLDARERSAVGD
+1892 GLLSDEERGAIGD
-1905 TIRGQ
+1905 TIRGV

-1918 PRSEGYAYVSTRS
+1918 PPSEGYQHGGTRS

-1942 GSDGDIEDVATE
+1942 GSDGDIEDAPTD

-2167 MRVRNAMQEREDVG
+2167 MRVRNTMQEREDVE
-2181 NELSQLDAQ
+2181 NELRQLDAQ

-2205 RAEFLDDARLAITR
+2205 RSEFLDDARLAITR
-2219 EVEEI
+2219 EVEEM

-2255 EDRTEK
+2255 EDRYEK

-2307 LADELNEL
+2307 LADELNKL
-2315 TEYIGYIETLEV
+2315 TEDIGYIETLEV

-2336 DEEDSSFIDRSAS
+2336 DEEDLSFINKSAS

-2558 AAINIIDALEDSR
+2558 AATNIIDALEDSR

-2616 RFANNREVT
+2616 RFANNREVA

-2649 SPAEYEFI
+2649 SPGEYEFI

>member
-103 NKLRSIVETVGGD
+103 NKLRSIVETVSGD
-116 SDSLGSANTRT
+116 ADSLGSANTRT
-127 RLSTRSVI
+127 RLS
-135 QTLELEDLLDIEKDK
+135 
-150 QAEEMGQPFEALDD
+150 
-164 WLVEYLSNMGRNWTY
+164 
-179 DQAQRLGEQV
+179 
-189 NNLILN
+189 
-195 LRGMRDKW
+195 
-203 QSMGTTERSGILRR
+203 
-217 MKTVDGYEPHP
+217 
-228 LTNMS
+228 
-233 FDDIIRKAKLQI
+233 
-245 HDDGTLSFKLPPNPI
+245 
-260 LRKLVPGDRDYQD
+260 
-273 VEVPDRETIRSIFD
+273 
-287 NLNKKSNARQWDELF
+287 
-302 ESIYERA
+302 
-309 EGSARLAVF
+309 
-318 PAKGEELPHH
+318 
-328 SLYLPSYKRSLDTKF
+328 KRS
-343 PGLSDVIKYR
+343 
-353 YNDIAARIL
+353 
-362 QHYVGPELE
+362 
-371 KVKRNENPKI
+371 
-381 GQVANDNDHYIHGY
+381 
-395 LGLMADPH
+395 
-403 AWRELGQEL
+403 
-412 DKRFEVSPSVILHD
+412 
-426 VLGHYANGNTF
+426 
-437 DRHGE
+437 
-442 WGNILATIAL
+442 TIE
-452 ARDKEFWEKLRQIPE
+452 RP
-467 LADLTDEDR
+467 
-476 EIFIRGL
+476 
-483 LADVAANWLQRI
+483 
-495 GYPVGGSFRLGDIK
+495 
-509 DKINFYD
+509 
-516 GPIDELLDKLDPPS
+516 
-530 TRSRSGTRSMRKTP
+530 
-544 LGNVSDEQLIEIGKQ
+544 
-559 SIDGMAIRE
+559 
-568 IRINPTEGRESRS
+568 
-581 LSGSGSTSSSGD
+581 SSGD
-593 APGTRS
+593 TPGTRS
-599 KVVSQWLDV
+599 KIVSQWLDV

-623 TFGRTDLEKLQKVL
+623 TFGRVDLEKLQKVL
-637 QDEQSALSKT
+637 QGEQSALSKT

-847 KLAKNTR
+847 KLATNTR

-949 GFPSQEFQIFEAR
+949 GFPSQEFQIFDAR

-1019 FEPTEAMREKTK
+1019 FEPTEAMKEKK
-1031 RASERY
+1031 IRNAERY

-1048 EDMLELNSELAGV
+1048 EDMLELNSELASV

-1081 GSLMPESEVEELVS
+1081 GSLMPESEVEELTS
-1095 NLARRFDLLNK
+1095 NLAKRFDLLNK

-1121 STSGVLL
+1121 STNEVLL

-1205 HEHEDAF
+1205 HLYEDAF
-1212 DDGLVRLVFN
+1212 DDGLVRLIFN
-1222 PDGGLTVV
+1222 PDAGLTVV

-1237 QLNVLVQLA
+1237 QLNVVVQLA
-1246 TLSRGKEL
+1246 TLARGKEL
-1254 HLFHEG
+1254 IFHHEG

-1270 AITSGELD
+1270 AITTGELD
-1278 LFSKPTPGK
+1278 LFSKPAPEK
-1287 IKKFLKT
+1287 IKKFIQT
-1294 LDFSKTPEFIPTWLR
+1294 LDYSKTPEFIPTWLR
-1309 KEKPDGTDT
+1309 REKT

-1329 TRAVDG
+1329 TQAVDG
-1335 QIPRRNRIARGRRG
+1335 EIPRRNRIARGRRG

-1453 FGEYEYLMAR
+1453 FGEYEYLLAR

-1579 FTNSGDDSLIQRE
+1579 FTNSGDDSLIRRE

-1619 SSRPLSPAEDR
+1619 SSRPLSPTEDR

-1636 VDLSQRFEALIKK
+1636 LDLRQRFEALIKE

-1748 RRSLEVRPLQ
+1748 RRSVEVRPLQ

-1820 RQMSQWNQIKPYMGV
+1820 REGAQWNQIKPYMGV
-1835 EYGTRQFTDEQ
+1835 EYGNRQFTDEQ

-1892 GVLDARERSAVGD
+1892 GTLDARERSAVGD

-2219 EVEEI
+2219 EVEEM

-2255 EDRTEK
+2255 EDRYEK

-2307 LADELNEL
+2307 LADELNKL

-2497 PGLAQLL
+2497 PGLTQLL

-2616 RFANNREVT
+2616 RFANNREVA

-2666 SNMSNGAASIALLD
+2666 SNMSNGVASIALLD

-2759 TPTRSAVGP
+2759 MPTRSAVGP

-2901 RLRPEADK
+2901 RLRPESDK

-2974 GMQLPISISGPEKT
+2974 GMQLPMSISGPEKT

-3076 SDFAMD
+3076 SDFVMD

-3097 IAKQYVQE
+3097 IAKKYVQE

-3144 PEVDTPPQTRY
+3144 PEADTPPQTRY
-3155 VPKIRGRTID
+3155 VPKIRGRAID

-3310 KINENGEE
+3310 KINESGEE